1 MILFIK
7 LSVALLEEMELA
19 KQLLQEKER
28 EIDSM
33 KSLLEENKGRK

>member
-1 MILFIK
+1 MILFIN
-7 LSVALLEEMELA
+7 LSVALLEEMELT